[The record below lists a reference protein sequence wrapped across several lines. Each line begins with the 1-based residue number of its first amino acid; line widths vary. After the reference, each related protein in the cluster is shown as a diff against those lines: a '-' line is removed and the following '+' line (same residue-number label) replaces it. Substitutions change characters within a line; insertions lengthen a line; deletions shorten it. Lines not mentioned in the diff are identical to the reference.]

1 MWLSYFFFKQKT
13 AYEVR
18 ISDWSSDVCSSDLPG
33 ESVRARDA
41 ERSGGIN
48 ECFREFVGF
57 VWIAHRDRA
66 ARAVIGVGAGLLVLG
81 FAEIGQDIRERPADI
96 SCRSPIVITLTLAA
110 YIEQAVGGTASAQN
124 LAPRHTDRAAVE
136 ACLRHGGEAPVQ
148 SGMIEQLP
156 IAQRDVNPRAAIGP
170 AGRSEEHT
178 SELHSLMR
186 ISYAVFCLKKKI
198 PN

>member
-48 ECFREFVGF
+48 ECFREFVGIDR
-57 VWIAHRDRA
+57 IAHRDRA
-66 ARAVIGVGAGLLVLG
+66 ARAVIGVGAVLLVLG

-96 SCRSPIVITLTLAA
+96 SCRTPIVIILTLAA
-110 YIEQAVGGTASAQN
+110 HLEPAVGGTASAPN
-124 LAPRHTDRAAVE
+124 LADRKSTR
-136 ACLRHGGEAPVQ
+136 LNSSP
-148 SGMIEQLP
+148 
-156 IAQRDVNPRAAIGP
+156 
-170 AGRSEEHT
+170 
-178 SELHSLMR
+178 
-186 ISYAVFCLKKKI
+186 
-198 PN
+198 